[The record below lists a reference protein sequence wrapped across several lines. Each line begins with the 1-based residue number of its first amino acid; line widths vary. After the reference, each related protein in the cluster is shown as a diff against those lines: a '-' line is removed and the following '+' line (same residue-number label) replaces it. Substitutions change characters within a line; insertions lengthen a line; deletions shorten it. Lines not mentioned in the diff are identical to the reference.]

1 MTTKQAN
8 FNLEPDEVILLEMEP
23 SNVVKGCFGAL
34 LLALLGVF
42 LLFIPTVL
50 AFFYLRRRQ
59 RPYRDSK
66 CLVTNK
72 RIIVQNWGE
81 PGRLLD
87 LGYDTMNG
95 IYPDRWGGV
104 SSGTAVITLADGSR
118 IELPYLEGVVHFT
131 DVAQRAMEA
140 YKSR

>member
-1 MTTKQAN
+1 MSTVQAN
-8 FNLEPDEVILLEMEP
+8 FNLDPDETVLLEMKP
-23 SNVVKGCFGAL
+23 SHVGRGCFGAL
-34 LLALLGVF
+34 LLAFLGVF

-50 AFFYLRRRQ
+50 AFVYLRRRQ

-87 LGYDTMNG
+87 LGYDTMTG

-118 IELPYLEGVVHFT
+118 IRLPYLEGVVHFT

-140 YKSR
+140 YKGR